1 MNYFFVFQN
10 KTYNEEYSGGYLW
23 APQYGNT
30 GRKVSHWE
38 KMKEVRRGDVIIHS
52 YKKQIKA
59 ISIAKRD
66 VFAAKRPAE
75 LSNEWKQEGWRVDT
89 TYIPF
94 AKSIVTSDYKEE
106 LLKLQPQADAPF
118 NRLGRGNTGYLFVA
132 NKQMYEFII
141 RETAAI
147 QKDVKEKQ
155 RILELLDSNERP
167 QAIVSEFEIIMD
179 LEEAKAKQLSPE
191 KLAVQIKDR
200 KSKKPQKIEAVMY
213 YRCPYVKEMVKRI
226 AEGKCQMCGKE
237 APFYDKD
244 KVPYL
249 EEHHVKRLADGGS
262 DTMDNVVAI
271 CPNCHRKVHVL
282 NDGENNNILEEI
294 ARQNDKKYKRL
305 LVYAEKIIKG
315 ISDISIET

>member
-1 MNYFFVFQN
+1 M
-10 KTYNEEYSGGYLW
+10 
-23 APQYGNT
+23 
-30 GRKVSHWE
+30 
-38 KMKEVRRGDVIIHS
+38 
-52 YKKQIKA
+52 
-59 ISIAKRD
+59 
-66 VFAAKRPAE
+66 
-75 LSNEWKQEGWRVDT
+75 
-89 TYIPF
+89 
-94 AKSIVTSDYKEE
+94 
-106 LLKLQPQADAPF
+106 
-118 NRLGRGNTGYLFVA
+118 A

-147 QKDVKEKQ
+147 QKDVQEKQ
-155 RILELLDSNERP
+155 RILKLLDPDERP

-191 KLAVQIKDR
+191 KLAVQIKDG

-213 YRCPYVKEMVKRI
+213 YRSPYVKEMVKRI

-262 DTMDNVVAI
+262 DTMDYVVAI

-282 NDGENNNILEEI
+282 NDGENNIILEEI

-305 LVYAEKIIKG
+305 LVYAEKMIKG